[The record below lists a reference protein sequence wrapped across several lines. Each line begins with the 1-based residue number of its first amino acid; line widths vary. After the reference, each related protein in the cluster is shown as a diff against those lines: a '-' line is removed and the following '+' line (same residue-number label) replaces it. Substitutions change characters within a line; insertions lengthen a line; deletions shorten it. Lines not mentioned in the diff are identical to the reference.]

1 MQSIKYALVGLA
13 NTAITAVIIFACMKI
28 GLSLYYSNA
37 LGYIVGIAF
46 SFLVNSLFT
55 FTTPLTKVK
64 FVKFIICAFICY
76 LANLIVIKVLIH
88 IYPESVYL
96 VQLSGMI
103 IYTISGFIINKYWVM
118 K

>member
-1 MQSIKYALVGLA
+1 MQSVKYALVGLA
-13 NTAITAVIIFACMKI
+13 NTAITALIIILCMKV

-55 FTTPLTKVK
+55 FTTPLSKVK
-64 FVKFIICAFICY
+64 FVKFIFCAFICY
-76 LANLIVIKVLIH
+76 LANLIVIKILIH
-88 IYPESVYL
+88 LYPESVYL